1 MNEQDKMTRELFLA
15 QYKGEWAPSDGLWL
29 GMDFYYAGQEYRF
42 QTDSMYSAKN
52 LILPDGCEAR
62 FYMYKK
68 DGTNSDIRYTL
79 VSAHATSDDVLEQ
92 CRIGEKNFGQ
102 ILDDDLIVLL
112 GQD

>member
-29 GMDFYYAGQEYRF
+29 GMDFDYVGQDYRF
-42 QTDSMYSAKN
+42 QTDSKYSAKN
-52 LILPDGCEAR
+52 LILPDGSEAR

-92 CRIGEKNFGQ
+92 CRIGEKTFGQ